1 MIVVDA
7 SFVIAWAYKEAP
19 AALDDQIRRLAED
32 VACVPAHW
40 TLEVANSL
48 LNSERRRRI
57 NAQQRQEILKAIQ
70 LLPIE
75 SDPETWI
82 RAWEDT
88 MALARKY
95 DLTSYDAAYLELSL
109 RRQSPLATFDEDL
122 ARAARAAGVTLFE

>member
-1 MIVVDA
+1 MIVLDA

-19 AALDDQIRRLAED
+19 APLDDQIRRLAED

-57 NAQQRQEILKAIQ
+57 DAHQRKEILAAIQ
-70 LLPIE
+70 LIPIE
-75 SDPETWI
+75 ADTETWI
-82 RAWEDT
+82 RGWEDT
-88 MALARKY
+88 LALASKHG
-95 DLTSYDAAYLELSL
+95 LTSYDAAYLELAL

-122 ARAARAAGVTLFE
+122 ARAAREAGVTLFA